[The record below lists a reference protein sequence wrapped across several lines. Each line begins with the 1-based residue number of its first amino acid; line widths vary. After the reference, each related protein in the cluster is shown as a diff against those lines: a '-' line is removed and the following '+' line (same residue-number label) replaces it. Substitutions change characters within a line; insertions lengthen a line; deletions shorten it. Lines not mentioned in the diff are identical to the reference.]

1 MTHHDDTILVVE
13 DNDDDVLLIERAFG
27 KAKLANPLRFVDNG
41 EKAVDYLAGAGPY
54 ADRASHPMPAV
65 VLLDLKLPRRS
76 GFEVLQ
82 WVRAHPLLRALP
94 VVVLTSSKDSEDVR
108 RAYAL
113 GANTYLVKPVALDGL
128 IEMVKTLGLYWF
140 VTAERPAVGR

>member
-1 MTHHDDTILVVE
+1 MAGADDTILVVE
-13 DNDDDVLLIERAFG
+13 DNADDVLLIERAFG

-41 EKAVDYLAGAGPY
+41 EKAVDYLSGAGPY
-54 ADRASHPMPAV
+54 ADRHSHPMPAV

-82 WVRAHPLLRALP
+82 WVRAHSSLKALP
-94 VVVLTSSKDSEDVR
+94 VVVLTSSKDGDDVR
-108 RAYAL
+108 RAYAM

-128 IEMVKTLGLYWF
+128 IEIVKTLGLYCF
-140 VTAERPAVGR
+140 VTAERPVIGE